1 MNIELITTEE
11 LRKVLQEHLEAVSKI
26 IVHTN
31 EELPEW
37 LNDEQCWKLKGGMA
51 LNTYRSNRYYQCK
64 GGIPD
69 GYVGGRKVWN
79 KETVMEWLPLTDD
92 QLPEY
97 HNKYKTGAKKK

>member
-11 LRKVLQEHLEAVSKI
+11 LRKVLQEHLEIVRQI
-26 IVHTN
+26 IIHN
-31 EELPEW
+31 DEFPEW
-37 LNDEQCWKLKGGMA
+37 LNDEQCWKAKGGCA
-51 LNTYRSNRYYQCK
+51 LNTFRTNRFYQPK

-69 GYVGGRKVWN
+69 GYVGGRKVWS
-79 KETVMEWLPLTDD
+79 KATVMEWIPLTDD